1 MATHFSILAWRIP
14 WTEESDGHPPWGRKE
29 SDMTKCLT
37 QTHTITEIYLK
48 HFLIPCGEANIIL
61 MVTEYTVFTSTGQIG
76 KNVYKLWT
84 QERN

>member
-1 MATHFSILAWRIP
+1 MDRGAGWATVH
-14 WTEESDGHPPWGRKE
+14 GVVE

-37 QTHTITEIYLK
+37 HKHIITEIYIK
-48 HFLIPCGEANIIL
+48 HFLIPCGEANIL

-76 KNVYKLWT
+76 KNVYKLWA